1 MALAGG
7 PSAGIVSHRCSLS
20 MCTCAVAALV
30 ERARVGPGCSMPV
43 GPVVVARVGSCC
55 ARVGLCRAS
64 VADAVRGP
72 LARMHCGCV
81 FVRIR
86 CEGQPQGRCL
96 SRVSCVRRSAVL
108 GADPACLSSP
118 HIRHSIIYSERAAPR
133 KGRSVRSQSPEG
145 TENYRSYKTG
155 AATLFSLTRAPVG
168 AASSICSLFFTNG
181 RLVGA
186 IPTCSHVRCVGL
198 SGDGPALVPRGRRVF
213 LIPLSRPSCRLAFE
227 AESRVGPCATRRG
240 SYFTRMAQATHVV
253 CWVPAVSHR
262 CSR

>member
-1 MALAGG
+1 
-7 PSAGIVSHRCSLS
+7 
-20 MCTCAVAALV
+20 
-30 ERARVGPGCSMPV
+30 
-43 GPVVVARVGSCC
+43 VVARVGSCC

-64 VADAVRGP
+64 VADVIRGP

-155 AATLFSLTRAPVG
+155 AATLFTLVLLTRRAP
-168 AASSICSLFFTNG
+168 ASASSICSLFFTNG
-181 RLVGA
+181 RRVGA

-213 LIPLSRPSCRLAFE
+213 LIPPTH
-227 AESRVGPCATRRG
+227 PCDVRNGHNRHTTWPQPPHN
-240 SYFTRMAQATHVV
+240 SKTWPQPPHNNKTWPQPPHNNKTWPQPPQNMI
-253 CWVPAVSHR
+253 
-262 CSR
+262 

>member
-1 MALAGG
+1 MNPYASLAFRVAAPGSVGRAVINSLCPLSAECLRAGG
-7 PSAGIVSHRCSLS
+7 DRRVCVCDRSVYVRV
-20 MCTCAVAALV
+20 AVWRYV
-30 ERARVGPGCSMPV
+30 RAVCMYV
-43 GPVVVARVGSCC
+43 
-55 ARVGLCRAS
+55 LCR
-64 VADAVRGP
+64 
-72 LARMHCGCV
+72 RMYV
-81 FVRIR
+81 YVTDR
-86 CEGQPQGRCL
+86 EGQPQGRCL

-155 AATLFSLTRAPVG
+155 AATRRSLVFYLRRAP
-168 AASSICSLFFTNG
+168 ASASSICSLFFTNG
-181 RLVGA
+181 RRVGA

>member
-1 MALAGG
+1 VINSLCPLSAECLRAGG
-7 PSAGIVSHRCSLS
+7 DRRVCVCDRSVYVRV
-20 MCTCAVAALV
+20 AVWRYV
-30 ERARVGPGCSMPV
+30 RAVCMYV
-43 GPVVVARVGSCC
+43 
-55 ARVGLCRAS
+55 LCR
-64 VADAVRGP
+64 
-72 LARMHCGCV
+72 RMYV
-81 FVRIR
+81 YVTDR
-86 CEGQPQGRCL
+86 EGQPQGRCL

>member
-1 MALAGG
+1 
-7 PSAGIVSHRCSLS
+7 
-20 MCTCAVAALV
+20 
-30 ERARVGPGCSMPV
+30 
-43 GPVVVARVGSCC
+43 VVARVGSCC

-64 VADAVRGP
+64 VADVIRGP

-155 AATLFSLTRAPVG
+155 AATLFTLVLLTSGARVGVQHLFSILHEWSPRRRHTDMLARAM
-168 AASSICSLFFTNG
+168 
-181 RLVGA
+181 
-186 IPTCSHVRCVGL
+186 
-198 SGDGPALVPRGRRVF
+198 RR
-213 LIPLSRPSCRLAFE
+213 SEWRRP
-227 AESRVGPCATRRG
+227 GPCAAWP
-240 SYFTRMAQATHVV
+240 SCVFDPTH
-253 CWVPAVSHR
+253 PPL
-262 CSR
+262 